1 MMMRTTAL
9 LLSLAVFAPA
19 EVVDRIV
26 ATVGRKVIT
35 ASSVRQQIRV
45 AALLEGVPVEES
57 YEAFEAMRDRLI
69 DRLLI
74 LEEMRISRYAIPEGG
89 EVKPALDREISEAG
103 GPARWAELLARYRVT
118 EEHIRLSLRYQAAIL
133 RFTVYRFRP
142 AVQIGPDQIRTY
154 YEQRLP
160 AQPKPA
166 LDEVRDQI
174 EAVLRREQINDLLT
188 KWLAEVRQQTHI
200 ETYEELKP

>member
-1 MMMRTTAL
+1 MRRILAL
-9 LLSLAVFAPA
+9 LLLLAPSAPA

-26 ATVGRKVIT
+26 ATVGRRVIT

-45 AALLEGVPVEES
+45 AALLEGVPVEET
-57 YEAFEAMRDRLI
+57 YVAFEAMRERLI

-89 EVKPALDREISEAG
+89 EVQPALDREIQDAG
-103 GPARWAELLARYRVT
+103 GPAKWAELLARYRVT
-118 EEHIRLSLRYQAAIL
+118 EDHIRASLRYQAAIL
-133 RFTVYRFRP
+133 RFTLFRFRP
-142 AVQIGPDQIRTY
+142 AVQIGPDQIRAY
-154 YEQRLP
+154 YEKRLP

-166 LDEVRDQI
+166 FEEVRDQI
-174 EAVLRREQINDLLT
+174 EAVLRREQINTLLT

>member
-1 MMMRTTAL
+1 MMRILTVLL
-9 LLSLAVFAPA
+9 LLSSSAAA

-26 ATVGRKVIT
+26 ATVGRRVIT

-45 AALLEGVPVEES
+45 AALLDGAPAEES
-57 YEAFEAMRDRLI
+57 YAAFEAMRDRLI

-89 EVKPALDREISEAG
+89 EVQPALDREIKDAG
-103 GPARWAELLARYRVT
+103 GPAKWAELLTRYRVT
-118 EEHIRLSLRYQAAIL
+118 EEHIRLSLRYQAAIV
-133 RFTVYRFRP
+133 RFTLYRFRP

-166 LDEVRDQI
+166 FEEVRDQI
-174 EAVLRREQINDLLT
+174 EAVLRREQINGLLT

>member
-1 MMMRTTAL
+1 MKRALAIL
-9 LLSLAVFAPA
+9 LLLAAYAPA
-19 EVVDRIV
+19 EVVDRIA
-26 ATVGRKVIT
+26 ATVGRQVIT

-45 AALLEGVPVEES
+45 AALLEGVPVEET
-57 YEAFEAMRDRLI
+57 YVAFEAMRDRLI

-89 EVKPALDREISEAG
+89 EVQPALDREIQDAG
-103 GPARWAELLARYRVT
+103 GPAKWAELLARYRLS
-118 EEHIRLSLRYQAAIL
+118 EAHIRLSLRYQAAIV
-133 RFTVYRFRP
+133 RFTLYRFRP
-142 AVQIGPDQIRTY
+142 AIQIGPDQIRTY

-174 EAVLRREQINDLLT
+174 EAVLRSEQINALLT